1 MMAIGS
7 YGTLPLPVLQDSEE
21 RAREVEKNPDR
32 FMRVTYTP
40 LLKESRNKVAQF
52 LEVDTDEIV
61 LVPNATHGVNTV
73 LRNFIWNKD
82 DVIIFSMKIYTFYS
96 KSYLTVHI

>member
-32 FMRVTYTP
+32 FMRLTYTP

>member
-82 DVIIFSMKIYTFYS
+82 DVIIFSMKICTFYS
-96 KSYLTVHI
+96 KSYLTVRI

>member
-1 MMAIGS
+1 
-7 YGTLPLPVLQDSEE
+7 
-21 RAREVEKNPDR
+21 
-32 FMRVTYTP
+32 MRLTYTP

-52 LEVDTDEIV
+52 LEVDTDDIV

>member
-1 MMAIGS
+1 MMVIGS
-7 YGTLPLPVLQDSEE
+7 YGTLPLPVLRDSEE

-32 FMRVTYTP
+32 FMRLTYTP

-52 LEVDTDEIV
+52 LEVDTDDIV

>member
-1 MMAIGS
+1 MTAIGS
-7 YGTLPLPVLQDSEE
+7 YGTLPLPVLRASEE

-32 FMRVTYTP
+32 FMRITYTP

-96 KSYLTVHI
+96 